1 MSQAQPQLAVN
12 LRGLWRRVYAIGA
25 VLALIVTLAIPMTHP
40 FLLRLEHSTSDLRI
54 RALAP
59 RLATPH
65 PSVAMVTITD
75 ETFPALGVQRTQ
87 PMNRT
92 MLAEVLRRLDGVGAC
107 AIGIDIFFATPTDN
121 DAKLMAQ
128 LRAMRTPVVL
138 GVADSRI
145 SMTSD
150 RRAFQARFLREAA
163 LPAAYINLRMEPED
177 DTARM
182 FPKAADDGLY
192 KESLALRLARHV
204 RPDAPLPEGRR
215 IAWLRKP
222 VAAETFL
229 TVPAHALPAEAPAQP
244 PGCGA
249 SGPGGA
255 GLAGKLILLGA
266 DLPNLDRHRTPFS
279 PQLSEPYSGLFIHAQ
294 MTADIVDGDA
304 RAIREL
310 TPLQSTLLQ
319 VVLSIAGVVL
329 GWKFSSSSI
338 VNSLG
343 WTVGTGLLLALGVM
357 CFVVWNLVLPFTVAL
372 FTWFFAVTSGRS
384 LRALR
389 L

>member
-1 MSQAQPQLAVN
+1 MSQAQPQIAVS
-12 LRGLWRRVYAIGA
+12 LRGLWRRVYAVGA
-25 VLALIVTLAIPMTHP
+25 VLALLATLAIPMTHP

-54 RALAP
+54 RTLAP
-59 RLATPH
+59 RLDAPH

-87 PMNRT
+87 PMNRA

-121 DAKLMAQ
+121 DARFLAQ

-145 SMTSD
+145 SMTPD

-182 FPKAADDGLY
+182 FPKAADDGIY
-192 KESLALRLARHV
+192 KESFALRLARYL

-222 VAAETFL
+222 LAADTFL
-229 TVPAHALPAEAPAQP
+229 TVPAHTLPVDVREQP
-244 PGCGA
+244 PSCG
-249 SGPGGA
+249 SSGA
-255 GLAGKLILLGA
+255 GLAGRVILLGA

-279 PQLSEPYSGLFIHAQ
+279 PQLAEPHSGLFIHAQ
-294 MTADIVDGDA
+294 MTADIVDGAA
-304 RAIREL
+304 REIREL

-319 VVLSIAGVVL
+319 AVLAIAGLLL
-329 GWKFSSSSI
+329 GWRFSASSI

-343 WTVGTGLLLALGVM
+343 WTAGTGLLLALGVM